1 MELSILLAEDTQG
14 IGKAGQRVQL
24 ELTPQDVHDPTEI
37 PTYLAGY
44 RPFGFRADEMS
55 PIVLVDNDED
65 KYRTFSADDTFM
77 PVDVKGATTGPI
89 PEVDP
94 KTTLATYKVVDRF
107 VGSFISRITEG
118 QRGNT
123 YAPNARM
130 AAARRC
136 RRAIDL
142 DREID
147 VMTLL
152 GTSGN
157 WDASVR
163 TAVTNAWTD
172 TTNGT
177 PIADVQ
183 AAIEKS
189 NQPVTGVWFNQRVAH
204 TFLRHPEVKD
214 HMRQMLGDASAQN
227 VASQIAMLAQEGK
240 AADFVIP
247 GLPPFHVV
255 ASKYNDGS
263 GIDYVL
269 GDVGV
274 LITRP
279 PGVPQDG
286 EEIASSY
293 TFRRRGPSGV
303 GFTSREFTVEG
314 RGPEGGV
321 MVVVAAADIAVFTSN
336 VAGGILTGVI

>member
-14 IGKAGQRVQL
+14 IGKAGQRVNL

-107 VGSFISRITEG
+107 VGSFISRITES
-118 QRGNT
+118 QRGNA

-152 GTSGN
+152 GTSAN
-157 WDASVR
+157 WAAAVR
-163 TAVTNAWTD
+163 TAATNAWTD

-177 PIADVQ
+177 PIADTQ

-189 NQPVTGVWFNQRVAH
+189 NQPVTGVWMNQKVAH

-214 HMRQMLGDASAQN
+214 QMRQMMGDQAATN
-227 VASQIAMLAQEGK
+227 VASQIAMLAAEGR

-247 GLPPFHVV
+247 GFPPFHVV
-255 ASKYNDGS
+255 ASKYNNGS
-263 GIDYVL
+263 AITYVL
-269 GDVGV
+269 GDVVV
-274 LITRP
+274 LVTRP

-303 GFTSREFTVEG
+303 GFTSREFVVEG

-321 MVVVAAADIAVFTSN
+321 MVVVACADIAVFTSN
-336 VAGGILTGVI
+336 VAGGIITGVI

>member
-1 MELSILLAEDTQG
+1 MELSILLAEDAQG

-24 ELTPQDVHDPTEI
+24 ELTPSDVHDPTEI

-44 RPFGFRADEMS
+44 KPFGYRADEAS

-65 KYRTFSADDTFM
+65 KYRSFSADDSFV
-77 PVDVKGATTGPI
+77 PVNVKGATTGPI

-94 KTTLATYKVVDRF
+94 KTSLDTYKVVDRF
-107 VGSFISRITEG
+107 VGSFISAVTEL
-118 QRGNT
+118 QKGNT
-123 YAPNARM
+123 YAPRARM

-147 VMTLL
+147 VWALL
-152 GTSGN
+152 GTNTN

-163 TAVTNAWTD
+163 TAVTNPWTD
-172 TTNGT
+172 ETNGV
-177 PIADVQ
+177 PISDVQ

-189 NQPVTGVWFNQRVAH
+189 HQPVSGLWMNQKIAH
-204 TFLRHPEVKD
+204 RFLRHPQVKD
-214 HMRQMLGDASAQN
+214 QMRQMLGDASAQN
-227 VASQIAMLAQEGK
+227 VASQIALLAQEGK

-255 ASKYNDGS
+255 AAKYNPS
-263 GIDYVL
+263 GTLTYVL
-269 GDVGV
+269 GDVVV
-274 LITRP
+274 LVTRP

-286 EEIASSY
+286 EEIASTY

-303 GFTSREFTVEG
+303 GFESREFTVEG
-314 RGPEGGV
+314 RGPNGGT
-321 MVVVAAADIAVFTSN
+321 MIVVATADVPILTSN
-336 VAGGILTGVI
+336 VAGGIITGV